1 MFQLID
7 KQCPQINQQL
17 ISWNHNRVQVRENE
31 VSTDENSGW
40 PRKQMSSL
48 SPRAG
53 ETRRADNM
61 VLRGSCNDWS
71 RDLRKPRWAC
81 HKMSDLS
88 LD

>member
-1 MFQLID
+1 MFQLIN
-7 KQCPQINQQL
+7 KHCPQINQQL

-48 SPRAG
+48 SPGTG

-61 VLRGSCNDWS
+61 VLRGFYSDLS
-71 RDLRKPRWAC
+71 RDL
-81 HKMSDLS
+81 
-88 LD
+88 